1 MYPTKP
7 ESTSTL
13 HLSNGH
19 LSPPPNI
26 FTSTGAVTSGSE
38 SDLSEVIDPPNATS
52 SSSPD
57 RKQESLGNG
66 YHSKRSSV
74 SSHEED
80 AVGSEDAEYDMGTP
94 SSHDEGAHRD
104 ARSSSQ
110 DSRRPAKRKA
120 GIEDDIMN
128 NPELYGLRRSVSCSE
143 IGVIFQL
150 LRYVYRVVPASLG
163 E

>member
-1 MYPTKP
+1 MYPTNP

-19 LSPPPNI
+19 LSHPLNT
-26 FTSTGAVTSGSE
+26 FTSTGAITSGSE
-38 SDLSEVIDPPNATS
+38 SDLSEVVDPPNAAS
-52 SSSPD
+52 LSSPG
-57 RKQESLGNG
+57 RKQENLGNG
-66 YHSKRSSV
+66 YHSKRSSI

-80 AVGSEDAEYDMGTP
+80 AVGSEDADYDMETP
-94 SSHDEGAHRD
+94 PSPDEEAHRD
-104 ARSSSQ
+104 ARSSSH

-128 NPELYGLRRSVSCSE
+128 NPELYGLRRSVSCPE
-143 IGVIFQL
+143 IGGTFQL
-150 LRYVYRVVPASLG
+150 LRHAFRVVPASPD

>member
-1 MYPTKP
+1 MYPTNP

-19 LSPPPNI
+19 LSPPPNT
-26 FTSTGAVTSGSE
+26 FTSTGVVTSGSE
-38 SDLSEVIDPPNATS
+38 SDLSDVIDPPNAAS
-52 SSSPD
+52 LSSPD
-57 RKQESLGNG
+57 RNQDILGNG

-80 AVGSEDAEYDMGTP
+80 AIGSEDADYDMETP
-94 SSHDEGAHRD
+94 PSQDADAHRD

-128 NPELYGLRRSVSCSE
+128 NPELYGLRRSVSRDRLVKSFNC
-143 IGVIFQL
+143 
-150 LRYVYRVVPASLG
+150 
-163 E
+163 

>member
-1 MYPTKP
+1 MYPTNP

-19 LSPPPNI
+19 LSPPPNTFI
-26 FTSTGAVTSGSE
+26 STGAITSGSE
-38 SDLSEVIDPPNATS
+38 SDLSEVVDPPNAAS
-52 SSSPD
+52 LSSPD
-57 RKQESLGNG
+57 RKQEKLRNG

-80 AVGSEDAEYDMGTP
+80 ALGSEDADYDMETP
-94 SSHDEGAHRD
+94 PSPDAGAHRD

-128 NPELYGLRRSVSCSE
+128 NPELYGLRRSVSRSE
-143 IGVIFQL
+143 IGGTFQ
-150 LRYVYRVVPASLG
+150 SLSHDL
-163 E
+163 